1 LDKEIHINF
10 LSYPPTHW
18 LRSAVSAFS
27 RATFTS
33 LLLSHRRSQGV
44 QWVQVRPQREKKKLG
59 AEYMGV
65 SCQCTPEGD
74 SAPPRSGGVTFLLG
88 GAGKR
93 GLGGIW

>member
-1 LDKEIHINF
+1 VGAGA
-10 LSYPPTHW
+10 PPT
-18 LRSAVSAFS
+18 
-27 RATFTS
+27 
-33 LLLSHRRSQGV
+33 
-44 QWVQVRPQREKKKLG
+44 REKKLG

-93 GLGGIW
+93 GLGGI